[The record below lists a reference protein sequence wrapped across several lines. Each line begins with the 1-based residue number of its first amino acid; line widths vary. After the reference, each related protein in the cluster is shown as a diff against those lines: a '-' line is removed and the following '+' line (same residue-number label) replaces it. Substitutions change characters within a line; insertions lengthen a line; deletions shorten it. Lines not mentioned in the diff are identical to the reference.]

1 MKPITIKGNTYR
13 SVASA
18 WRNLSPAT
26 LTLEAVRWRLRE
38 GWHPEE
44 AILLDTVH
52 PRIRRVFKDLRENSL
67 VINGM

>member
-18 WRNLSPAT
+18 WRNISPRG

-38 GWHPEE
+38 GWSEE
-44 AILLDTVH
+44 DAILVATVP
-52 PRIRRVFKDLRENSL
+52 PRNRRVFKALRVLEERYRT
-67 VINGM
+67 